1 MVGKLGIGGRLFL
14 AFLAI
19 AALSSISGLIGWFGL
34 RDVAS
39 TQSALIERAIPGV
52 AAAHGVAV
60 SSIKLATA
68 MSDLIA
74 AEDDHTRQVRMG
86 WLEVHATR
94 LRTRVSQLDDSA
106 LDVATLAA
114 IDRLVA
120 SLSANIGRLDSLVSK
135 RIATAARFDAEAQ
148 RALDAAVGLTAL
160 SETLVSNAS
169 SGASAVVSNLYALVE
184 APGDREP
191 AYDALDRLIEE
202 DIYLME
208 RMFELRLRASQVG
221 LLLNQL
227 SKTDDTAWI
236 DVLEADF
243 SGHLRVL
250 IRRVGSIA
258 DPVRRTQ
265 AEAQL
270 AVLRAYGTGE
280 PAAVFDVRRDLAA
293 IRAQLGALEAES
305 VSMAANLN
313 DLVDRAVAETGAFS
327 AAAGAS
333 AKRAVDVG
341 LLSLVAASIAAVA
354 LSGAILWF
362 YVERRVSRRLAVL
375 AATTRDLARG
385 HLDVT
390 VNTDG
395 SDELAEM
402 SRAVQFFKDE
412 AHRKRELEAER
423 ERVNAELRAHR
434 EELQRLV
441 KERTAQLT
449 EANIQLRHE
458 VSDHAVARER
468 AEASSR
474 AKSDFLSTMSHEIRT
489 PMHGLL
495 GMLRLL
501 HDTDLDDAQRKH
513 LAYAATSGETLLAI
527 LNDILDYSK
536 IEAGRIDVQAVDF
549 DPRATAEVIVGLM
562 RPVAIEKGLALT
574 LHVADIVPARLLGDQ
589 GKLRQILLNLVG
601 NAVKFTER
609 GTVTLDVAVAADPD
623 HERPAL
629 RFVVTDSGI
638 GIDAAGLERIFEPF
652 TQLDPSIARRRG
664 GAGLGLAICR
674 RLVDAMG
681 GTLSVVSTPGVG
693 SAFTVV
699 LPFVWAT
706 SDTVSSPSVV
716 DPPRLRPALA
726 VLLAEDNEVN
736 QIVVRTFL
744 ERMGHR
750 VDLAVDGAA
759 AVQAVTDGRYD
770 LVVMDISMPG
780 MDGMAATRAI
790 RALADPTRKDV
801 PILAMSA
808 HVFADEINQHL
819 AAGMNAFVGKPVF
832 PETLGA
838 AIDAA
843 LMGGT
848 NRVFIKNDEGVGDDE
863 ATVEAAVLRDD
874 YTALGHERTAEIVVL
889 FFHTA
894 PSQVRRLGEAIA
906 AGDLAG
912 AAALAHHLRSSS
924 ASLGLFGLTRT
935 VAAIEEAARAGD
947 VSSLAPLGVDLPATY
962 ERTAR
967 ILRRNW
973 DSLKTAA
980 AE

>member
-1 MVGKLGIGGRLFL
+1 MVGRFGIGGRLFL

-52 AAAHGVAV
+52 AAAHGIAV
-60 SSIKLATA
+60 SSTELAAA
-68 MSDLIA
+68 MSGLIA
-74 AEDDHTRQVRMG
+74 AEDDRTRRASMAR
-86 WLEVHATR
+86 LDTHAAG
-94 LRTRVSQLDDSA
+94 LRTRVSHLDDSV
-106 LDVATLAA
+106 LDTATLAA
-114 IDRLVA
+114 IGGVVA
-120 SLSANIGRLDSLVSK
+120 SLSANIERLDSLVSE
-135 RIATAARFDAEAQ
+135 RIGTAAHFDAEAQ

-169 SGASAVVSNLYALVE
+169 SGASAVVSNLYALFE

-227 SKTDDTAWI
+227 GKTDDAAGI
-236 DVLEADF
+236 DSLQLAYTD
-243 SGHLRVL
+243 HLRVL

-265 AEAQL
+265 AEALL
-270 AVLRAYGTGE
+270 ASLRAHGAGE
-280 PAAVFDVRRDLAA
+280 PATVFDLRHGLVA
-293 IRAQLGALEAES
+293 IRAQLGALEEES
-305 VSMAANLN
+305 GRMAANLN
-313 DLVDRAVAETGAFS
+313 DLVDRAVAETGVFS
-327 AAAGAS
+327 MAAGAS
-333 AKRAVDVG
+333 AEDAVGVG
-341 LLSLVAASIAAVA
+341 LVSLVVASIAAVA

-362 YVERRVSRRLAVL
+362 YVERRVSRRLGVL
-375 AATTRDLARG
+375 AATTRALARG
-385 HLDVT
+385 HLDVS
-390 VNTDG
+390 VNTEG

-423 ERVNAELRAHR
+423 ERVNAELRTHR

-441 KERTAQLT
+441 DERTAQLT
-449 EANIQLRHE
+449 DANVRLRRE
-458 VSDHAVARER
+458 VSDHAAARDR
-468 AEASSR
+468 AEAASR
-474 AKSDFLSTMSHEIRT
+474 AKSDFLATMSHEIRT
-489 PMHGLL
+489 PMSGML
-495 GMLRLL
+495 GMLRVLS
-501 HDTDLDDAQRKH
+501 DTDLDDGQRRH
-513 LAYAATSGETLLAI
+513 LTYAATSGETLLAI

-536 IEAGRIDVQAVDF
+536 IEAGRIDIQTVDF
-549 DPRATAEVIVGLM
+549 DSRATAEVIVGLM
-562 RPVAIEKGLALT
+562 RPVAVEKGLAMT
-574 LHVADIVPARLLGDQ
+574 LHVADAVPARLRGDQ

-609 GTVTLDVAVAADPD
+609 GTVTLDVVVAADADPD
-623 HERPAL
+623 RPVL
-629 RFVVTDSGI
+629 RFVVADSGI
-638 GIDAAGLERIFEPF
+638 GIDTPGLERIFEPF
-652 TQLDPSIARRRG
+652 TQLDPSIARQRG

-674 RLVDAMG
+674 RLVDVMG
-681 GTLSVVSTPGVG
+681 GILSVVSTPGVG

-699 LPFVWAT
+699 LPFAPAA
-706 SDTVSSPSVV
+706 SDVVPRAYAAALPRTRPS
-716 DPPRLRPALA
+716 LA

-750 VDLAVDGAA
+750 VDLAVDGAG
-759 AVQAVTDGRYD
+759 AVRAVSERHYD

-780 MDGMAATRAI
+780 MDGVAATRAI
-790 RALADPTRKDV
+790 RALADPARKGV

-808 HVFADEINQHL
+808 HVFADEIDQHL

-843 LMGGT
+843 LEGGST
-848 NRVFIKNDEGVGDDE
+848 RVFIKNDGGTGDDE
-863 ATVEAAVLRDD
+863 AAVEAAVLRDD
-874 YTALGHERTAEIVVL
+874 YAALGHERTAEIVVL

-906 AGDLAG
+906 DRDLAG
-912 AAALAHHLRSSS
+912 VAALAHHLRSSS

-935 VAAIEEAARAGD
+935 AAAIEEAARAGD
-947 VSSLAPLGVDLPATY
+947 IAALGPMGMDLPITF

-973 DSLKTAA
+973 DSLKAA